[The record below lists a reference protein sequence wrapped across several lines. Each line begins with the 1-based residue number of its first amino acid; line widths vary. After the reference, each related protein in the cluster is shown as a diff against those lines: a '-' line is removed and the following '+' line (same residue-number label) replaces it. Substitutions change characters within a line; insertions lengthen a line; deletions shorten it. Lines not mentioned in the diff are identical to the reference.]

1 MQTEQTKNNQLGGIL
16 TSIGIVALLLP
27 ILIGSLLYSVWVIN
41 FFLSVSFISL
51 GLAYLIVFVRKDR
64 HTLVLIVG
72 ALIGLYFLLMGLVF
86 FSQLLFP

>member
-16 TSIGIVALLLP
+16 TSIGIVALVLS
-27 ILIGSLLYSVWVIN
+27 ILIGPLLYSVWVIN

>member
-16 TSIGIVALLLP
+16 TSIGIVALVLP
-27 ILIGSLLYSVWVIN
+27 ILIGLLLYSVWVIN